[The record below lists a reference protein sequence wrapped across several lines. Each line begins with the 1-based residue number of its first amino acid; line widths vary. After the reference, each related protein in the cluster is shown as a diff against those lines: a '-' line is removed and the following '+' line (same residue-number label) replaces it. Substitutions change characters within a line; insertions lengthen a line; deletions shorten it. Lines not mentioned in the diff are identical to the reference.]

1 MRSGRAARGPGRSE
15 PADCPVTVGDAR
27 RRPGAKWAVA
37 MLVRLNQIDPR
48 SADGAAGW
56 TTGGVRGT
64 VAYAWPATAFAYQLV
79 ALDADEAGRPVAA
92 DARRA
97 EVRRVLPAV
106 IGAVGRA
113 GEVTVLRLDGPFGPG
128 LVPAVAAAA
137 GAAAYAV
144 SAVQRFGFDA
154 APPLASVR
162 LAADAATVE
171 RLCRDERLA
180 LHAGVRL
187 RAFLL
192 PAALVDPMVD
202 TAEPD
207 DERWR
212 ELLPAAGA
220 VVSTA
225 ADLLSVVIWSATLGR
240 THCGS
245 RLAAGL
251 DGR

>member
-1 MRSGRAARGPGRSE
+1 
-15 PADCPVTVGDAR
+15 
-27 RRPGAKWAVA
+27 

-64 VAYAWPATAFAYQLV
+64 VAYAWPAAAFAYQLV
-79 ALDADEAGRPVAA
+79 ALETDEAGRPVTA

-106 IGAVGRA
+106 VGAVGRPGDTA
-113 GEVTVLRLDGPFGPG
+113 VVRLDGPFGPG
-128 LVPAVAAAA
+128 LVPALVAAA
-137 GAAAYAV
+137 GAGGYAV
-144 SAVQRFGFDA
+144 SAVQRLGLDA
-154 APPLASVR
+154 APPLATVR
-162 LAADAATVE
+162 LAATDGTLA
-171 RLCRDERLA
+171 RLCGDEALA

-192 PAALVDPMVD
+192 PPPLVDPMLD
-202 TAEPD
+202 TADVD

-212 ELLPAAGA
+212 DLLPLAGA

-225 ADLLSVVIWSATLGR
+225 ADLLSVVIWSMELR
-240 THCGS
+240 PDELRD
-245 RLAAGL
+245 RLAAKL
-251 DGR
+251 ARP